1 MSKYNIKIASN
12 LSGIG
17 THTLRAWEKRYLAV
31 VPARSSTGR
40 RLYSDEDIE
49 KLQVLSELCSLGNS
63 IGSIAN
69 KNIIELKDMLGKL
82 GKVKQNVKP
91 VKYKVSSS
99 VEVNNSLKKLLEAI
113 QNYQI
118 EVLSKE
124 IGYLKG
130 SLNSRDLALKILS
143 PLLSELRHRVELK
156 KLSVAQEHALLSMVK
171 FHVGDIIY
179 ESYENKNKNPSS
191 ISIAAPSGELDEFD
205 IILFSLLCSHYGIKF
220 FYLGVNLPLA
230 PLVEATNSLE
240 ANIVLLSIKSDSSK
254 KYIEDLFKKIGKSR
268 ELWVSGSEHISKTS
282 LAREAKFRSITDL
295 FHLDTCLKEL
305 GQN

>member
-31 VPARSSTGR
+31 VPERSSTGR

-69 KNIIELKDMLGKL
+69 KDIIELKDMLGKL
-82 GKVKQNVKP
+82 GNVKP
-91 VKYKVSSS
+91 KIRPVKFKVSSS

-113 QNYQI
+113 QNYQL

-124 IGYLKG
+124 IGYLKN
-130 SLNSRDLALKILS
+130 SLDSRELALKILS
-143 PLLSELRHRVELK
+143 PLLTELRHRVEDS

-179 ESYENKNKNPSS
+179 ESYENKNKNPNS

-230 PLVEATNSLE
+230 PLIEATNSLE
-240 ANIVLLSIKSDSSK
+240 ANIVLMSIKSDSSK
-254 KYIEDLFKKIGKSR
+254 QYIEDLFKKMGKSR
-268 ELWVSGSEHISKTS
+268 ELWVSGAKCLSKTPVVS
-282 LAREAKFRSITDL
+282 DPKFRSITDL